1 MRSTWNFEVAV
12 LWDPVNAIVSTC
24 PPWCAR
30 ARYQNLDHSQ
40 RSQGRGFH
48 CEILRTVY
56 SYICKQ
62 RTD

>member
-1 MRSTWNFEVAV
+1 MRSTLNFEVAV

-24 PPWCAR
+24 PLWCAR
-30 ARYQNLDHSQ
+30 ARYQTLTIHRAKDAE
-40 RSQGRGFH
+40 H

>member
-30 ARYQNLDHSQ
+30 ARYQTLTIHRGANLRVKYSV
-40 RSQGRGFH
+40 R
-48 CEILRTVY
+48 VY